1 MPRIVTLVAAA
12 GVVAL
17 VLASASASSAAG
29 TLDLQGVLSMVSM
42 DALCPPGM
50 SASTSCHT
58 RTARGGVSGLGDV
71 TQTYMFNGDP
81 TPCAGTV
88 KILGYTTS
96 FKVGGKGEIQFA
108 VADAPDCLVDTAAL
122 TATQAFTVTGG
133 TGIYAGASGSG
144 RIERAASFTGGG
156 ATGSD
161 TWIGT
166 LVVPGVEFDLIPP
179 ALSGATSKTVR
190 APKGAKRVRVT
201 YRVTAGDDVD
211 GSVHATCEPRSGS
224 RFPIGRTVV
233 RCFASDSSANTT
245 NASFRVTVRAT
256 R

>member
-1 MPRIVTLVAAA
+1 
-12 GVVAL
+12 
-17 VLASASASSAAG
+17 
-29 TLDLQGVLSMVSM
+29 
-42 DALCPPGM
+42 
-50 SASTSCHT
+50 
-58 RTARGGVSGLGDV
+58 
-71 TQTYMFNGDP
+71 MFNGDP
-81 TPCAGTV
+81 AVCPGTV

-96 FKVGGKGEIQFA
+96 FKVGGKGEIHFA

-122 TATQAFTVTGG
+122 TATQSFTVTGG
-133 TGIYAGASGSG
+133 TGIYAGASGGG

-166 LVVPGVEFDLIPP
+166 LVVPGAEFDLTAPV
-179 ALSGATSKTVR
+179 LSGTASKTVR
-190 APKGAKRVRVT
+190 APKGVKRVRVT
-201 YRVTAGDDVD
+201 YGVTAADAVD
-211 GSVHATCEPRSGS
+211 GVVPVICFPRSGS

-233 RCFASDSSANTT
+233 RCSASDSSANTA